1 MAFPYT
7 FPSYGSFNPNPTFI
21 PQNYANTA
29 PISAQTP
36 QGGVTSPSVFSCR
49 PVTSKA
55 QAEVE
60 QIPFDGSTTYFV
72 DTANGKIYSK
82 TFNFNDGT
90 APLVTYVRETV
101 ASPVQYAPL
110 DAMDALRGELE
121 SLKEEIESLKKTK
134 KAVKKNDEP
143 DDY

>member
-1 MAFPYT
+1 MMAFPYT
-7 FPSYGSFNPNPTFI
+7 YPNYGSFSPTPSYI
-21 PQNYANTA
+21 PQNYPNTA

-36 QGGVTSPSVFSCR
+36 TGGVTSPSGFACR

-55 QAEVE
+55 EAEVF

-90 APLVTYVRETV
+90 APLVTYVRESV
-101 ASPVQYAPL
+101 VPPPQYAPL
-110 DAMDALRGELE
+110 DAME
-121 SLKEEIESLKKTK
+121 SLRNEIDSLKAEIESLKKTK
-134 KAVKKNDEP
+134 KVVKKNDEP
-143 DDY
+143 DE

>member
-7 FPSYGSFNPNPTFI
+7 YPNSGSFNPAPSFI
-21 PQNYANTA
+21 PQNYPNSA
-29 PISAQTP
+29 PILAQSPT
-36 QGGVTSPSVFSCR
+36 GGVNGQSGFACR

-55 QAEVE
+55 EAEVF

-90 APLVTYVRETV
+90 APLVTYVRESV
-101 ASPVQYAPL
+101 VPPPQYAPL
-110 DAMDALRGELE
+110 DAMDSLRGEIE
-121 SLKEEIESLKKTK
+121 SLKTEIESLKKK
-134 KAVKKNDEP
+134 KVVKKNDEY
-143 DDY
+143 DDE

>member
-1 MAFPYT
+1 MGFPFNYPNYGFSPT
-7 FPSYGSFNPNPTFI
+7 YLPQNFPSSPPVSPQTAQGS
-21 PQNYANTA
+21 
-29 PISAQTP
+29 
-36 QGGVTSPSVFSCR
+36 VTSPSGFSCR

-101 ASPVQYAPL
+101 APPVQYAPL
-110 DAMDALRGELE
+110 DAMDALRGE
-121 SLKEEIESLKKTK
+121 IEALRSEVDSLKKTK
-134 KAVKKNDEP
+134 KAVKRNDEY
-143 DDY
+143 DDE